1 MAFQLLALIVPEL
14 ELTPGKIAYN
24 VKNTMDETLIVTVCS
39 EYFGNIII
47 SRRKVFEVTLS
58 TIVAH
63 VCLMAM
69 GNKLDRN

>member
-1 MAFQLLALIVPEL
+1 
-14 ELTPGKIAYN
+14 
-24 VKNTMDETLIVTVCS
+24 MDETLMVTVCS

-47 SRRKVFEVTLS
+47 SRRKVLEVTLS
-58 TIVAH
+58 IVAH

>member
-1 MAFQLLALIVPEL
+1 MAFQLVALVVPDL
-14 ELTPGKIAYN
+14 ELTPRKIAYN
-24 VKNTMDETLIVTVCS
+24 VENTMDETLMVTVCS

-47 SRRKVFEVTLS
+47 SRRKVLEVTLS
-58 TIVAH
+58 IVAH